1 MRSIRS
7 TSTGSAPGAEP
18 DPTRSADLS
27 DPSIARRARRQAPR
41 ALVAVALPLALLTGG
56 TTGAVASPLTG
67 DAPAAAHPTPAA
79 ETAFDTGTATVRGA
93 DYRFSAG
100 QGRFLTD
107 GGKAP
112 RALRHITGA
121 ATDFTVLK
129 GAGDDG
135 PTLAGTTLAG
145 TSATTARAAWA
156 SNSEFVDL
164 SWPGVR
170 GAAPYQVF
178 RDGKLI
184 ATTRGTSLRD
194 VAVRPGAESE
204 YTISTTANAPASEW
218 TGGERADFAR
228 TGERPVNG
236 HTWNLNVQVPAS
248 AQPAALES
256 AAFKAEAKA
265 KKYHST
271 TIKYRT
277 FIRSKW
283 VTAPVGCTYT
293 KGYKYAGDNR
303 GFSKADSASH
313 RTDLTGIVYWE
324 GGSSWNAHIGTTHVY
339 KTNGKFVAKKTASKK
354 KMSFRVMS
362 QNSKTAQVRGITE
375 AGNPYCGVGSISG
388 YYNARISRSGDFYIS
403 GRHKQMPDHEI
414 IISGFTR
421 SPMKT
426 YTKFLH
432 TAKQASPTCLF
443 KPACPAATIGNN
455 GGY

>member
-1 MRSIRS
+1 MRSIRTHS
-7 TSTGSAPGAEP
+7 ADSADPAGSADSTEPTQPAAPG
-18 DPTRSADLS
+18 R
-27 DPSIARRARRQAPR
+27 ARRALPK
-41 ALVAVALPLALLTGG
+41 ALVAVALPLALMTGG
-56 TTGAVASPLTG
+56 TAGAVASPVG
-67 DAPAAAHPTPAA
+67 DGDRPGAGQAQTSDQNGAAPSA
-79 ETAFDTGTATVRGA
+79 G
-93 DYRFSAG
+93 YRFSAD
-100 QGRFLTD
+100 QGRFLT
-107 GGKAP
+107 KAGTAP
-112 RALRHITGA
+112 KALRHIRGT

-129 GAGDDG
+129 GTGADG

-145 TSATTARAAWA
+145 STDSTSARAAWA
-156 SNSEFVDL
+156 ANDEFVDL
-164 SWPGVR
+164 SWPGVT

-178 RDGKLI
+178 RDGELI

-194 VAVRPGAESE
+194 TQARPGAASE
-204 YTISTTANAPASEW
+204 YRVTTTAKAPASEW
-218 TGGERADFAR
+218 TDSERAAFR
-228 TGERPVNG
+228 KSGEAPLNG
-236 HTWNLNVQVPAS
+236 HTWSLNVQVPTDS
-248 AQPAALES
+248 QPAALER
-256 AAFKAEAKA
+256 AALAAEAKA

-271 TIKYRT
+271 TIRYRT

-283 VTAPVGCTYT
+283 VTAPVGCKYT

-303 GFSKADSASH
+303 GFSKADSKSH
-313 RTDLTGIVYWE
+313 RTDLTGTVYWN
-324 GGSSWNAHIGTTHVY
+324 GGSSWGAHIGTTHVY

-362 QNSKTAQVRGITE
+362 QNSKSAQVRGITE

-403 GRHKQMPDHEI
+403 GRHKRMPDHEI

-432 TAKQASPTCLF
+432 TSKQASPACLF

>member
-1 MRSIRS
+1 MRSIRT
-7 TSTGSAPGAEP
+7 TST
-18 DPTRSADLS
+18 DPTHPAT
-27 DPSIARRARRQAPR
+27 PARAHRTVPR
-41 ALVAVALPLALLTGG
+41 ALAAIALPLALVTGG
-56 TTGAVASPLTG
+56 TTGAVASPLSDG
-67 DAPAAAHPTPAA
+67 ARPGAAPAADRDAA
-79 ETAFDTGTATVRGA
+79 SSGTAPGA
-93 DYRFSAG
+93 GYRFSAD
-100 QGRFLTD
+100 QGRFLTAS
-107 GGKAP
+107 GTAP
-112 RALRHITGA
+112 RTLRHIRGA
-121 ATDFTVLK
+121 ATDFSVLQ
-129 GAGDDG
+129 GTGGDG
-135 PTLAGTTLAG
+135 PTLAGTTLA
-145 TSATTARAAWA
+145 ATTDAPARAAWA
-156 SNSEFVDL
+156 ANSEFVDL
-164 SWPGVR
+164 SWPGVA
-170 GAAPYQVF
+170 GAAPYRVF
-178 RDGKLI
+178 RDGKPI

-194 VAVRPGAESE
+194 TTARPGTASE
-204 YTISTTANAPASEW
+204 YRVSTTAEAPASQW
-218 TGGERADFAR
+218 TDSERAAFRA
-228 TGERPVNG
+228 TGEKPVNG
-236 HTWNLNVQVPAS
+236 HTWSLNVEVPTS
-248 AQPAALES
+248 TQPAALER
-256 AAFKAEAKA
+256 AAVAAEAKA

-271 TIKYRT
+271 TIRYRT

-303 GFSKADSASH
+303 GFSKADNKSH
-313 RTDLTGIVYWE
+313 RTDLTGIVYWQ

-339 KTNGKFVAKKTASKK
+339 KTNGKFVGKKTASKK

-362 QNSKTAQVRGITE
+362 QNSKTAEVRGITE

-426 YTKFLH
+426 YTRFLH

>member
-1 MRSIRS
+1 MRSIR
-7 TSTGSAPGAEP
+7 TSHTSRTSAAEP
-18 DPTRSADLS
+18 EQPTT
-27 DPSIARRARRQAPR
+27 ARTRRQLPK
-41 ALVAVALPLALLTGG
+41 ALAAVALPLALVTGG
-56 TTGAVASPLTG
+56 TTGAVASPLTD
-67 DAPAAAHPTPAA
+67 DARSGANAAHTAA
-79 ETAFDTGTATVRGA
+79 PSA
-93 DYRFSAG
+93 DYRFSAV

-112 RALRHITGA
+112 KALRHIEGT

-129 GAGDDG
+129 GTGNDG

-145 TSATTARAAWA
+145 TATPSARAAWA
-156 SNSEFVDL
+156 SNSKFVDL
-164 SWPGVR
+164 SWPAVR
-170 GAAPYQVF
+170 GAHPYQVF

-194 VAVRPGAESE
+194 TKVRPGAESE
-204 YTISTTANAPASEW
+204 YRISTTAKAPASEW
-218 TGGERADFAR
+218 TDSERATFEK
-228 TGERPVNG
+228 TGEEPVNG
-236 HTWNLNVQVPAS
+236 HTWSLNVQVPTS
-248 AQPAALES
+248 TKTAALET
-256 AAFKAEAKA
+256 AAVKAEAKA

-271 TIKYRT
+271 TIRYRT

-283 VTAPVGCTYT
+283 VTAPVGCKYT

-303 GFSKADSASH
+303 GFSKADNKSH
-313 RTDLTGIVYWE
+313 RTDLTGTVYWQ
-324 GGSSWNAHIGTTHVY
+324 GGSQWGAHIGTTHVY

-362 QNSKTAQVRGITE
+362 QDSKSAQVRGITE
-375 AGNPYCGVGSISG
+375 AGNPYCSVGSISG